1 MSRVVEPKSLGEI
14 CNEWDSICKRR
25 QRAISEGRDISLI
38 HVTTP
43 CIIRHLRIDSPA
55 RVLDVG
61 CGTGYLTS
69 VASKYVQVC
78 VGIDLSKESISL
90 ARQCY
95 SDSKT
100 SFFVAEISKF
110 SSMERFDVCMANM
123 VFMSDPNWK
132 ESLINIYELL
142 NTNGYLYVM
151 ITHPCFWPKY
161 AKLENVSGFDYSK
174 ELFIE
179 NDFSI
184 SLEKYMGKSTYIH
197 RPLSQ
202 YFAGLLTSGF
212 EICSVEEPFPTEKA
226 QFDNEYEYQYPRF
239 LFIKCKKQN
248 LSHMF

>member
-1 MSRVVEPKSLGEI
+1 MSKFHYSPRCHRARSAESGLRLAVVARTAFFLTSRLSVMASRLMSLSRGS
-14 CNEWDSICKRR
+14 CAYN
-25 QRAISEGRDISLI
+25 
-38 HVTTP
+38 T
-43 CIIRHLRIDSPA
+43 
-55 RVLDVG
+55 VLDVG

-110 SSMERFDVCMANM
+110 SSIERFDVCMANM